1 MPFMLMMMILHKF
14 SLSFV
19 SQGKEFAVVQKE
31 VGEILQGRILVG
43 HAIQHDLQVHEYIH
57 LHPQNSGI
65 IYYSKNLYL

>member
-1 MPFMLMMMILHKF
+1 MPFVLLMMILHKF

-43 HAIQHDLQVHEYIH
+43 HAIQHDLQVHE
-57 LHPQNSGI
+57 
-65 IYYSKNLYL
+65 